1 MIETIALVI
10 AGLIGA
16 LLAFAATKPNT
27 FRVERS
33 LRVNAPPERIFS
45 HINDLAKWA
54 AWSPWEPMDPTMKKT
69 LSGPPAG
76 IGAICEWMG
85 NSRVG
90 HGRMEILESVPASKI
105 RLKLD
110 FLKPF
115 EAHNQAEFSLAPD
128 AGATRVTWA
137 MYGPQPYGAKVMS
150 LVFNCD
156 KMVGAQFETGLA
168 NLKTLA
174 EQ

>member
-16 LLAFAATKPNT
+16 LLAFAATKPDT

-33 LRVNAPPERIFS
+33 RRINAPPERVFS

-54 AWSPWEPMDPTMKKT
+54 AWSPWEPMDPAMKKT

-76 IGAICEWMG
+76 KGAVCEWMG
-85 NSRVG
+85 NHKVG
-90 HGRMEILESVPASKI
+90 HGRMEILESVPASRI
-105 RLKLD
+105 LMKLD
-110 FLKPF
+110 FFKPF
-115 EAHNQAEFSLAPD
+115 EAHNQAEFNLVAD
-128 AGATRVTWA
+128 GGATRVTWA
-137 MYGPQPYGAKVMS
+137 MSGPQPYMAKVMS
-150 LVFNCD
+150 LVFNCE
-156 KMVGAQFETGLA
+156 KMVGPQFETGLA
-168 NLKTLA
+168 NLQTLV